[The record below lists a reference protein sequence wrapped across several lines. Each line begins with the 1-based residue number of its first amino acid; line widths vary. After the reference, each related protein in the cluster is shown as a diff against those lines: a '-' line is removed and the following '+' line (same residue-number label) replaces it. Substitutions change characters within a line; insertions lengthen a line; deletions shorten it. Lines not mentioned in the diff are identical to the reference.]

1 MPESSI
7 HMYQHIVKRLLDLL
21 GAFLALLLGAI
32 PMLIVALIT
41 KLDSPGPILFRQTR
55 LGRRKKPFTMLKF
68 RSMPTSIPKD
78 TPTHLLIEAVPLT
91 SWQRFMRRS
100 SIDELPQLL
109 NILAGHMSLIGPRPA
124 LPNQDDL
131 IAARDSNGSNNVK
144 PGLTG
149 LSQINGRDELDTAE
163 KARLD
168 GIYANALKQ
177 GRFRGFSMDVRCFFA
192 TFPVVLRGSGVR
204 EGGTVTDGHQE

>member
-1 MPESSI
+1 
-7 HMYQHIVKRLLDLL
+7 MYQHIVKRLLDLL
-21 GAFLALLLGAI
+21 VAFLALLLGAI
-32 PMLIVALIT
+32 PMLVIALII

-68 RSMPTSIPKD
+68 RSMPTSSPKD
-78 TPTHLLIEAVPLT
+78 IPTHLLTEAVPLT
-91 SWQRFMRRS
+91 GWQRFIRHS

-124 LPNQDDL
+124 LRNQDDL
-131 IAARDSNGSNNVK
+131 IAARDSNGSNDVK

-168 GIYANALKQ
+168 GIYAHALKQ
-177 GRFRGFSMDVRCFFA
+177 GHLRGFAMDTRCFFA

-204 EGGTVTDGHQE
+204 EGGTATDEHQE

>member
-1 MPESSI
+1 
-7 HMYQHIVKRLLDLL
+7 MYQHFIKRMLDLL
-21 GAFLALLLGAI
+21 VASLTLLLGAI
-32 PMLIVALIT
+32 PMLVVALIT
-41 KLDSPGPILFRQTR
+41 KLDSPGPILFKQTR

-78 TPTHLLIEAVPLT
+78 TPTHLLTKAVPLT

-109 NILAGHMSLIGPRPA
+109 NILVGHMSLIGPRPA
-124 LPNQDDL
+124 LRNQDDL
-131 IAARDSNGSNNVK
+131 IAARDSNGSNDVK

-168 GIYANALKQ
+168 GVYAQALRN
-177 GRFRGFSMDVRCFFA
+177 GHFRGFAMDVRCFFA

-204 EGGTVTDGHQE
+204 EGGTATDGHHE